1 MNLDRILTVNDYY
14 DGPRLGIASLNG
26 VAHIYEAEFDHSSD
40 EYGDQFF
47 LSPIRPE
54 LLTLVLEDW
63 QIWLRW
69 EAAYK
74 RGEVAHDTHPA
85 LPSERERHETITAM
99 IGDQLKTDPENR
111 AYYRASFSYLPGE
124 IYVEW
129 VVIEAEGRV

>member
-1 MNLDRILTVNDYY
+1 MNLDRVLTMNAYY
-14 DGPRLGIASLNG
+14 DGPRLGIAGLNG

-47 LSPIRPE
+47 LSPIRPD
-54 LLTLVLEDW
+54 LLALVLEDW
-63 QIWLRW
+63 QIWLRS

-74 RGEVAHDTHPA
+74 RGEVAVDTHPA

-99 IGDQLKTDPENR
+99 IGDQLKMDPANR
-111 AYYRASFSYLPGE
+111 AYYKASFSYLPGE

-129 VVIEAEGRV
+129 VAIER